1 MPQHQGQCPYCQ
13 LIDNPEQLL
22 VVSETENFYA
32 WLEIQPRARGHTQVV
47 PKEHKE
53 SVMDFSMEEYD
64 EAMRLARK
72 VVKKAEE
79 GLGADGAS
87 VTMNIGEAAGQMLPH
102 AYISVFPRFESEE
115 NAGTPTGAIFP
126 QDEEAQQQL
135 EDIHDSMSSV
145 TIDQVQETKEAH
157 PDSKRHEQEKGGGF
171 SSRLV
176 NREKAKKSGDGEKQ
190 QESSSDPEETE
201 PEPEPEEKEKHP
213 EEESEKEEPSREEED
228 EELEGEGHWDGKSFE
243 WR

>member
-1 MPQHQGQCPYCQ
+1 MPQQQGQCPYCQ

-53 SVMDFSMEEYD
+53 SVLDFTPEEYD
-64 EAMRLARK
+64 EAMTVVRK
-72 VVKKAEE
+72 VIEKAEK

-87 VTMNIGEAAGQMLPH
+87 VTMNIGEAGGQMLPH
-102 AYISVFPRFESEE
+102 AYISVFPRFKDDE

-135 EDIHDSMSSV
+135 EEIQESMSSV
-145 TIDQVQETKEAH
+145 SVDFDSGAPKKAH
-157 PDSKRHEQEKGGGF
+157 PEGQRHTEEKSDGGF
-171 SSRLV
+171 GSRLV
-176 NREKAKKSGDGEKQ
+176 DRNEVSDEEGREEKQ
-190 QESSSDPEETE
+190 QEEE
-201 PEPEPEEKEKHP
+201 PEADKEENRSAEEEKGGR
-213 EEESEKEEPSREEED
+213 EEREQEAEED
-228 EELEGEGHWDGKSFE
+228 EDELKGEGHWDGKSFE